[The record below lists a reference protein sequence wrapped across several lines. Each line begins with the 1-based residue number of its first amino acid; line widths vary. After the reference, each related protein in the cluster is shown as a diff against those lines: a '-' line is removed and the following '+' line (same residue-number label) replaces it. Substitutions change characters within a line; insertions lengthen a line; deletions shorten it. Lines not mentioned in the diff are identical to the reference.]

1 MNVITTMMILK
12 TTILDTE
19 TEEITLTTGTIPILE
34 KKIISPEEA
43 TEAVEEK
50 VEVERA
56 PMRSTRTIRR
66 IIESMTESRGE

>member
-19 TEEITLTTGTIPILE
+19 IEEITLTTGTIPILE